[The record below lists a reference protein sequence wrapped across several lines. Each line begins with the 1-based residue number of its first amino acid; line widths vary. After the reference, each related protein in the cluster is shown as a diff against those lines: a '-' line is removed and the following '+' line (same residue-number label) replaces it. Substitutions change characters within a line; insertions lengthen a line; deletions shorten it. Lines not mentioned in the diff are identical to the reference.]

1 MTLQRHIT
9 KGLFLAAAG
18 ILWLLPFTG
27 TSAQTYT
34 EKDENYGKTP
44 TELLPYENYQ
54 RAYKYHFHEPIE
66 FTGAGRE
73 KKEPTGLTDVKIGV
87 LGPLEGDVLS
97 PQGNQMLNGATLA
110 VEEENARGGYKG
122 LPFKIL
128 PHNDVGLWGAA
139 ANEVVKMSDEGAW
152 AILGTIDDVNSHV
165 AIRVAL
171 KLEIPVVNCGDP
183 DPTFTETNIPWVIRV
198 IGDDR
203 QSSYALVEY
212 IHGKMGHKRVA
223 VLRSNNRYGR
233 VGIMEFRDAALR
245 MGYPLVLEVR
255 YNVGET
261 DFTTQLQRIRDNNPD
276 AILLWGNAKELGL
289 IVNQI
294 REMGFEQPIYAS
306 DRAVNPEFLEIAGK
320 NAEGIITTCQ
330 YNPKGDSP
338 QLKAFQANYKKRF
351 GMEPDV
357 FAAHAYDGMNLI
369 IKAIH
374 KVGLNKALIRDV
386 LTDLNTFQG
395 YEGVTGPIILDAS
408 WNDIGPTFLAEIKD
422 GDFHFTPATWK
433 WKEDK

>member
-1 MTLQRHIT
+1 MLQ
-9 KGLFLAAAG
+9 GAMLAA
-18 ILWLLPFTG
+18 
-27 TSAQTYT
+27 
-34 EKDENYGKTP
+34 
-44 TELLPYENYQ
+44 
-54 RAYKYHFHEPIE
+54 
-66 FTGAGRE
+66 
-73 KKEPTGLTDVKIGV
+73 
-87 LGPLEGDVLS
+87 
-97 PQGNQMLNGATLA
+97 
-110 VEEENARGGYKG
+110 EEANARGGYKG
-122 LPFKIL
+122 MPFKIM

-171 KLEIPVVNCGDP
+171 KLEIPVVNTGDP

-212 IHGKMGHKRVA
+212 IHNKMKHKRVA

-245 MGYPLVLEVR
+245 IGYPLVLEVR

-261 DFTTQLQRIRDNNPD
+261 DFSTQLERIRNSNPD

-294 REMGFEQPIYAS
+294 KEMGFEQPIYAS
-306 DRAVNPEFLEIAGK
+306 DRSVNPEFLEIAGE

-330 YNPKGDSP
+330 YNPKADIP
-338 QLKAFQANYKKRF
+338 ELKAFQANYKKRF

-369 IKAIH
+369 IESIQM
-374 KVGLNKALIRDV
+374 VGLNKTLIRDK
-386 LTDLNTFQG
+386 LTDLETFQG
-395 YEGVTGPIILDAS
+395 YEGITGPIILDAS
-408 WNDIGPTFLAEIKD
+408 WNDIGPIWLAEIRD
-422 GDFHFTPATWK
+422 GDFHFSPATWE
-433 WKEDK
+433 WKE